1 MRKIRQSPALA
12 WPTSTETITVAK
24 IHADWTAA
32 LSLPP
37 IYSILAHERVLSD
50 LKTHY
55 EIQHN
60 YPLLEHHQEAL
71 LWLNIGLLHGFLGE
85 YKWAEG
91 FFRHAL
97 KLDEGNVLGWY
108 ALGIVRFMYGDLKNS
123 ISATRRCLAC
133 FGRSIVLDVKLGKC
147 AGWWKN
153 VETDL
158 EGGFRNN
165 GLWKLEKRRV
175 EWNLSHTLYER
186 RWKKEG
192 TLRPR
197 EGKCGLN
204 GIPAGVL
211 FGPGFVVDGQVI
223 VQSMVN
229 LGMLPN
235 RFTTARD
242 LQRETEKAMQ
252 EELQKAKRNLSN
264 IYPSFRPKPPFLL
277 RPRIQPPGKLC
288 GIPEDTDPLPTCSS
302 FPVVRRL
309 DPSPG
314 PPPSRFRPTKPMIA
328 YSTRTSSLAIPQLPQ
343 GPSELI
349 TLQHQS
355 RKISFQ
361 DSVDTPSEVL
371 KQEHIFPVRE
381 GYPWRTL
388 HEDFEKA
395 ESYDQASI
403 RPESSIS
410 QQLLLTFADPS
421 PVTPRSDENMTTTNI
436 NASDLDVLQSSK
448 LQQASFNL
456 YLPPPN
462 PLLLQQDLKKAKV
475 GNDVHISAAL
485 STKGFQNDFLP
496 ALEQTLQSRQIS
508 SRRHH
513 APTDPPSGQEREE
526 AKTYNVSPILP
537 VVAKQ
542 DGRTSPSDITNY
554 PSWWSPS
561 KEELDRLNR
570 AMYENVSR
578 LDADAGRS
586 KCISAYRIPPRSDS
600 LRSPAT
606 PTAPTYSTAKAAKP
620 DPFAHLLPFGYNR
633 TSQVVDARSSSDP
646 TSAPTF
652 GTLGNDQNAI
662 SAGTSSNLDPATA
675 PTYSFYGR
683 YVNSGSMPP
692 SKSIITPSENI
703 QEQTHTPSRPIGPSF
718 PAPDLKKL
726 RSPLSPTTAS
736 NPPVKHLPPP
746 PPPPKKTAPL
756 RNRKALHLP
765 TLPPTTNAPTLIS
778 KSPFHRPSNSISVET
793 SDLTKTN
800 DNVVRYYFSSKFRD
814 SNNELEELFARHG
827 GVILGKNVMENL
839 REAQMHQMNR
849 KTEEQRRV
857 ERELKE
863 RLRAK
868 EKEEEGEPVEGLS
881 SKGLLRPV
889 VFSGIGKKYNADSRR
904 EGEVSRDS
912 SALLR
917 SPSFSGF
924 DGQYERDSILCN
936 SDELRPLSSSYWNG
950 QQEVNPG
957 FDDNDLLRPTV
968 FSEIRKKTKVKKDN
982 WTINE
987 EGDVV

>member
-1 MRKIRQSPALA
+1 M
-12 WPTSTETITVAK
+12 AK

-32 LSLPP
+32 LCLAP
-37 IYSILAHERVLSD
+37 IYSILAHEHVLSD

-60 YPLLEHHQEAL
+60 YPLLQHHQEAL
-71 LWLNIGLLHGFLGE
+71 LWLNLGLLHGFLGE

-91 FFRHAL
+91 FFKHAL

-147 AGWWKN
+147 TGWWKN
-153 VETDL
+153 VETEL

-175 EWNLSHTLYER
+175 EWNLSHTVYER

-192 TLRPR
+192 IPRPR

-223 VQSMVN
+223 VQSMVD

-235 RFTTARD
+235 RFTTAQD
-242 LQRETEKAMQ
+242 LQRETEKVRQ
-252 EELQKAKRNLSN
+252 EELQKAKRKLSN
-264 IYPSFRPKPPFLL
+264 IHPLFGPKPPLLL
-277 RPRIQPPGKLC
+277 RLRRQPTSKLKV
-288 GIPEDTDPLPTCSS
+288 IPEDTDPILTRPS
-302 FPVVRRL
+302 FPVVRRM
-309 DPSPG
+309 DPSPESSA
-314 PPPSRFRPTKPMIA
+314 SRFRPTKPMTP

-343 GPSELI
+343 GPSHHLCPPSELL
-349 TLQHQS
+349 TSQHRS
-355 RKISFQ
+355 RKITFA
-361 DSVDTPSEVL
+361 DSVNTLSEVL
-371 KQEHIFPVRE
+371 KQEHHFLVRE

-388 HEDFEKA
+388 PQDFEKA

-410 QQLLLTFADPS
+410 QQLLLPFADP
-421 PVTPRSDENMTTTNI
+421 PPIPPRSYKIMTTTNT
-436 NASDLDVLQSSK
+436 NASVLDVPRSSK

-456 YLPPPN
+456 NIPPPN
-462 PLLLQQDLKKAKV
+462 PLLSQQDLENAKV
-475 GNDVHISAAL
+475 GGYVHISATRSSESIQNGLL
-485 STKGFQNDFLP
+485 SDI
-496 ALEQTLQSRQIS
+496 EQTLQSQQVS
-508 SRRHH
+508 STHHH
-513 APTDPPSGQEREE
+513 APTSPPSKQQPKE
-526 AKTYNVSPILP
+526 AEMYNVSPILP
-537 VVAKQ
+537 VISKQ
-542 DGRTSPSDITNY
+542 DGGTGPSEITNY

-561 KEELDRLNR
+561 KKELDRLNTT
-570 AMYENVSR
+570 MYENVSR
-578 LDADAGRS
+578 LDADAGRP
-586 KCISAYRIPPRSDS
+586 KRVSAYRIPPRSDS

-606 PTAPTYSTAKAAKP
+606 PTTPAYSTAKAAKP

-633 TSQVVDARSSSDP
+633 TSQVADERSSSDP

-652 GTLGNDQNAI
+652 GTRGHDQNAN
-662 SAGTSSNLDPATA
+662 STGGSSNLNPVTA
-675 PTYSFYGR
+675 PTYSSYDH
-683 YVNSGSMPP
+683 YVNSGCTPP
-692 SKSIITPSENI
+692 SKSIITSSENI
-703 QEQTHTPSRPIGPSF
+703 QESTQTPSRPAGPSF

-736 NPPVKHLPPP
+736 NPPAKPLPPP
-746 PPPPKKTAPL
+746 PPPPKKTTPP

-765 TLPPTTNAPTLIS
+765 TLLPSTNAPTLIS

-793 SDLTKTN
+793 SDLTNAN
-800 DNVVRYYFSSKFRD
+800 DSVVRYYFSSKFRE
-814 SNNELEELFARHG
+814 SNNELEDLFARHG

-839 REAQMHQMNR
+839 REAQMHQLNR

-857 ERELKE
+857 ERELKA

-889 VFSGIGKKYNADSRR
+889 VFSGVGRKYNADSRL

-917 SPSFSGF
+917 PPSFSGF
-924 DGQYERDSILCN
+924 DGQYERDSILRN
-936 SDELRPLSSSYWNG
+936 SDDIQPLSSYFG
-950 QQEVNPG
+950 EQHEENPRL
-957 FDDNDLLRPTV
+957 DDSDLLRPTV
-968 FSEIRKKTKVKKDN
+968 FSGFKKKTKVKKDN